1 MVGNARDES
10 NGDENSKEVY
20 DFDEA
25 SGERFESDSKD
36 GGKERC
42 GSHAA
47 PKSELSLLL
56 VGFDFDFQLWLLPR
70 GNRCVAI
77 GYFEN

>member
-1 MVGNARDES
+1 MAKTVGQSTMVGNARDES
-10 NGDENSKEVY
+10 NGDENSKEVC

-47 PKSELSLLL
+47 PKNELSLLH
-56 VGFDFDFQLWLLPR
+56 VGFDFDF
-70 GNRCVAI
+70 
-77 GYFEN
+77 